1 MDTQKEMSNI
11 KAKIRY
17 RQMANKEL
25 LDILGELMVKN
36 PQQRF
41 GQILVNYG
49 FIDQQVAIG
58 GGMKTIDPFNE
69 EPVDMLDRVEKTIE
83 RINSQN
89 NA

>member
-1 MDTQKEMSNI
+1 MSNI

-25 LDILGELMVKN
+25 LDILGELIEKN

-41 GQILVNYG
+41 GQILINYG
-49 FIDQQVAIG
+49 FIDQQPAIG
-58 GGMKTIDPFNE
+58 GGMKTIDPFYE
-69 EPVDMLDRVEKTIE
+69 EPVDILNRVENTIE